1 MLVPIT
7 AGRRDSLL
15 QTDICHIDTDSSQEV
30 LLAGEN
36 SSMAINIVVDI
47 NVL

>member
-1 MLVPIT
+1 MLVSVT
-7 AGRRDSLL
+7 AGRKDSLL
-15 QTDICHIDTDSSQEV
+15 PTDTCHFDTDSSQEV

-36 SSMAINIVVDI
+36 SSMAINIVVDT